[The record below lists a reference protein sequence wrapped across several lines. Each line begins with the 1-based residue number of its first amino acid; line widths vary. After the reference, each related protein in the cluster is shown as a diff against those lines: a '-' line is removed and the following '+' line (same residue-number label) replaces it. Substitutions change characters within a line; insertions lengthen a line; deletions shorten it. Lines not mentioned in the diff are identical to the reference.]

1 MPSHSWVY
9 GSDSKESACNARD
22 LVSTP
27 GSGRSPGEGNGNPL
41 QYSCLENFMDRG
53 AWWVTFHGIA
63 KSQTGLN
70 DYTFPF
76 LPSHPHSY
84 SFNPI
89 FLSHLSFYGQ
99 TYGKRHILPFSPLP
113 HILCTPL
120 LTAYDFLPSHSN
132 HPQKRTKRTDQW
144 PLCHSNNLT
153 PLGPPFAWPL
163 LAFDTVTLSLLQILF
178 SLTFYD
184 STFQLPSTSL
194 TNPSQSLCWCLSL
207 CLSSS
212 IELVP
217 KILVFDPPSY
227 RFYTLF
233 LVISFL

>member
-1 MPSHSWVY
+1 MALAT
-9 GSDSKESACNARD
+9 SKLHADGVTPCFFPACLSLFLTLVWFQLELFPVLSSTKHQLSLQPGTIREGFPGGTVMKNPPANAGDVRD
-22 LVSTP
+22 VSSIP
-27 GSGRSPGEGNGNPL
+27 GSGRSPGGGDGNPL

-153 PLGPPFAWPL
+153 PLGPPFA
-163 LAFDTVTLSLLQILF
+163 
-178 SLTFYD
+178 
-184 STFQLPSTSL
+184 
-194 TNPSQSLCWCLSL
+194 
-207 CLSSS
+207 
-212 IELVP
+212 
-217 KILVFDPPSY
+217 
-227 RFYTLF
+227 
-233 LVISFL
+233 